1 MVKLRIALTRCALL
15 LLALCVARADKALA
29 QFDPPRIAQ
38 VLHKRNEAG
47 PAAEQIAPN
56 YYIDKG
62 QEANIFAGN
71 ELNVYRERFVVP
83 GQRVPMR
90 IFIGTLKIELAQQGS
105 AVGSFEPNKKAVE
118 GPIIKYKS
126 PMKGDVVVPRLILDS
141 GVLFDPGD
149 VTLKPGAE
157 QEFRKIAG
165 FVRNFTPSKLVI
177 EGHTDADGTAEANQ
191 KLSDSRAG
199 MVRDYLIAEYDFIT
213 PNMIEAVGYGEDR
226 PIVENNT
233 PENKALNRR
242 IEVIIWE

>member
-83 GQRVPMR
+83 D
-90 IFIGTLKIELAQQGS
+90 S
-105 AVGSFEPNKKAVE
+105 AYPCEYLSALS
-118 GPIIKYKS
+118 KS
-126 PMKGDVVVPRLILDS
+126 S
-141 GVLFDPGD
+141 W
-149 VTLKPGAE
+149 
-157 QEFRKIAG
+157 
-165 FVRNFTPSKLVI
+165 
-177 EGHTDADGTAEANQ
+177 
-191 KLSDSRAG
+191 LS
-199 MVRDYLIAEYDFIT
+199 
-213 PNMIEAVGYGEDR
+213 
-226 PIVENNT
+226 
-233 PENKALNRR
+233 KALPSGLSSRTRR
-242 IEVIIWE
+242 RSRGRLSSTSLR